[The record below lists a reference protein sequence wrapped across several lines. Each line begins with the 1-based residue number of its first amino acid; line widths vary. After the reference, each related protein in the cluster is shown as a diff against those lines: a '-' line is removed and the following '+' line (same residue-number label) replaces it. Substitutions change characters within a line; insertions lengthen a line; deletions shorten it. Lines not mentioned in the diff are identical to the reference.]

1 MIRVLIAAADPL
13 QAAAL
18 HGQFGAGF
26 AGRAELELV
35 GGALYA
41 LTSLEREGADLVV
54 SAETLEDMGG
64 RDLYDLVCDD
74 EALRQVPFVLLTGSL
89 TDLAP
94 LPQHALL
101 GAHATPAE
109 VLAAAF
115 TLLVA
120 AGRLAEPPRGKVGG
134 AHVKLSGTFEALS
147 LFDLVTSLNRGRK
160 SGRLVVAVG
169 QAEAVLHFDE
179 GSLIH
184 AHLDRANG
192 EEAVMAIFSAVE
204 RAPASAF
211 GFSAA
216 PGEPGGGLA
225 TIQTS
230 VDKLLLQAAVALDEQ
245 KRVAA

>member
-13 QAAAL
+13 EAAAL
-18 HGQFGAGF
+18 HGQFEAGF
-26 AGRAELELV
+26 AGRAELEVV

-41 LTSLEREGADLVV
+41 LTSLERQGADLVV
-54 SAETLEDMGG
+54 SAETLEDMDG
-64 RDLYDLVCDD
+64 RDLFELVCDD
-74 EALRQVPFVLLTGSL
+74 EALRQVPFVLLSGSFA
-89 TDLAP
+89 DIVP

-101 GAHATPAE
+101 GAHATPAA

-120 AGRLAEPPRGKVGG
+120 AGKLAEPRRGAGDK
-134 AHVKLSGTFEALS
+134 HVTLSGTFEALP

-160 SGRLVVAVG
+160 SGRLMVEVG
-169 QAEAVLHFDE
+169 DDEAVLHFDE
-179 GSLIH
+179 GNLNH

-192 EEAVMAIFSAVE
+192 EEAVIATFSAVE
-204 RAPASAF
+204 RRPTSTFRFVAAS
-211 GFSAA
+211 
-216 PGEPGGGLA
+216 GESGGGLV

-230 VDKLLLQAAVALDEQ
+230 VDKLLLLAAVALDEQ

>member
-13 QAAAL
+13 EAAAL

-26 AGRAELELV
+26 AGRAELEVV

-41 LTSLEREGADLVV
+41 LTSLERQGADLVV
-54 SAETLEDMGG
+54 STETLEDMDG
-64 RDLYDLVCDD
+64 RDLFELVCDD
-74 EALRQVPFVLLTGSL
+74 EALRQVPFVLLTGSFA
-89 TDLAP
+89 DIVP

-120 AGRLAEPPRGKVGG
+120 AGRLAEPRGG
-134 AHVKLSGTFEALS
+134 ARDVHATLSGTFEVLP

-160 SGRLVVAVG
+160 SGRLVVRTG
-169 QAEAVLHFDE
+169 DAEAVLHFDE
-179 GSLIH
+179 GNLVH

-192 EEAVMAIFSAVE
+192 EEAVIAIFSAVE
-204 RAPASAF
+204 LTPASTF
-211 GFSAA
+211 DFLAA
-216 PGEPGGGLA
+216 PDGSGGGLV
-225 TIQTS
+225 TIQTP
-230 VDKLLLQAAVALDEQ
+230 VDRLLIQAAVALDEQ

>member
-18 HGQFGAGF
+18 HGQFGAAF
-26 AGRAELELV
+26 AGRAELEVV

-41 LTSLEREGADLVV
+41 LTSLERQGADLVV

-64 RDLYDLVCDD
+64 RDLFELVCDD
-74 EALRQVPFVLLTGSL
+74 EALRQVPFVLLTGSFA
-89 TDLAP
+89 DIVP

-101 GAHATPAE
+101 GAHAAPAE

-120 AGRLAEPPRGKVGG
+120 AGKLAEPPRHARLG
-134 AHVKLSGTFEALS
+134 AHATLSGTFEAIP

-160 SGRLVVAVG
+160 SGRLVIRTG
-169 QAEAVLHFDE
+169 DAEAVLHFDE
-179 GSLIH
+179 GNLAH

-192 EEAVMAIFSAVE
+192 EEAVMAIFAAVE
-204 RAPASAF
+204 LEPASAF
-211 GFSAA
+211 DFVPT
-216 PGEPGGGLA
+216 PGEPGGGLV
-225 TIQTS
+225 TIQTP
-230 VDKLLLQAAVALDEQ
+230 VDRLLIQAAVALDEQ